1 VLPMVSCSQCSGS
14 GGGGD
19 GSYLCSTPP
28 SRDGV
33 ECVFAFTEAV
43 VTEAAMVE
51 RSGVVQG
58 VVRCWLGERQ
68 SRRVNY
74 MVNYLLCGLVAP
86 SCFLLDVGRASET
99 WPNA

>member
-14 GGGGD
+14 DGGGD

-51 RSGVVQG
+51 RSGVV
-58 VVRCWLGERQ
+58 RCWLGERQ
-68 SRRVNY
+68 SRRVKY
-74 MVNYLLCGLVAP
+74 KVNY
-86 SCFLLDVGRASET
+86 
-99 WPNA
+99 